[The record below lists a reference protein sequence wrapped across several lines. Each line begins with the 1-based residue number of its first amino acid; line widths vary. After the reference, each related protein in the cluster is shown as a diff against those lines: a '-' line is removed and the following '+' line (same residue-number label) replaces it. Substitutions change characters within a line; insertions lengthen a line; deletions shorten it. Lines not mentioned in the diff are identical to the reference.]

1 MKKQEQRENLRIL
14 LGFKENY
21 IMNSEEHTVT
31 SQIEKVFANEKKKKK
46 KTHTAFCFK

>member
-21 IMNSEEHTVT
+21 IMNREEHTVT
-31 SQIEKVFANEKKKKK
+31 SQIEKGFTNEKKKKK
-46 KTHTAFCFK
+46 HTHSILF